1 MTRSA
6 EVDSRFRGNDG
17 WVVLAVGMNQDSF
30 GTGRSLLKEH
40 D

>member
-17 WVVLAVGMNQDSF
+17 WVVLGMNQDSF